1 MTRQICTQPPESFS
15 PELCLAEGNDLIS
28 RFYLK
33 YLPGQWQ
40 EKFVTECPFC
50 AQHGYA
56 GGRLV
61 IFLNRDSFFHGYF
74 RCLNR
79 CVPGGF
85 PLWFAHLAGIS
96 LSEVPGHE
104 EDRQVELEQPDFP
117 VKNINEEIRA
127 FKGRISEP
135 VFRQFEQSGVTKA
148 VLVEMQVG
156 FNGRYIVYP
165 YVQDDGNCY
174 SARCVYPEKTED
186 FFWHGNEEFSREPF
200 NLFNVRDMARCENG
214 ALFIC
219 EGEENL
225 LTLKQLGFPGV
236 AVSHYNVLEKLSAQL
251 FDKLKT
257 VFICCAH
264 TVESQKSAANLASRI
279 GYKARILAW
288 PEESPRH
295 YNLWQLARDSGK
307 TFGARVGEMVKAS
320 RAFSPFATP
329 RREYNSFLHTLAKEQ
344 AEEYRNLSSG
354 FLRLDAAL
362 GGIHGLNVIGGAPKV
377 GKSTFLIQVASEMA
391 SRKIPVLYYD
401 FENGRQKIYQ
411 RTLSRLAR
419 LSTDQLR
426 EQRLSAEQKQYFEAA
441 QRKLQKMFFFWRV
454 INDRKVTPELMRK
467 HIDFIRHETRSEYT
481 VVVVDSLHKL
491 PFNEFTER
499 RTGID
504 AWLRQMESI
513 RDELQVSF
521 LVISELSRGTG
532 GSYLEEPHLGMFKG
546 SGDIEYSADNAMVL
560 HRPTPDNSQPGQCAG
575 KENTLSLVASREH
588 SPGRV
593 ADYHLDF
600 PYWGF
605 IECPVSEK
613 YRD

>member
-1 MTRQICTQPPESFS
+1 MTVGT
-15 PELCLAEGNDLIS
+15 DVIS
-28 RFYLK
+28 QFYLK
-33 YLPGQWQ
+33 HLGNKWQ
-40 EKFVTECPFC
+40 EKVITDCPFC
-50 AQHGYA
+50 QKHGY
-56 GGRLV
+56 GNGRLIV
-61 IFLNRDSFFHGYF
+61 FLNRESFFHGYF

-85 PLWFAHLAGIS
+85 PLWFAHLADIPP
-96 LSEVPGHE
+96 SEVPDYDP
-104 EDRQVELEQPDFP
+104 DREIVTEQTDFP
-117 VKNINEEIRA
+117 VQNINDEIR
-127 FKGRISEP
+127 I
-135 VFRQFEQSGVTKA
+135 FRDGITDSVYKQFEQRTITRVA
-148 VLVEMQVG
+148 LREIPVG

-165 YVQDDGNCY
+165 YIQQDGNCY
-174 SARCVYPEKTED
+174 SARCVHPDKAED
-186 FFWHGNEEFSREPF
+186 SFWHGNEEFSREPF
-200 NLFNVRDMARCENG
+200 NLFNVQDIDRCENG

-236 AVSHYNVLEKLSAQL
+236 AVSHYHSLEKLPARL

-257 VFICCAH
+257 LFICVAN
-264 TVESQKSAANLASRI
+264 TQESEKGARNLAARI

-288 PEESPRH
+288 PVNSSRR
-295 YNLWQLARDSGK
+295 YTLWQLAKDSGK
-307 TFGARVGEMVKAS
+307 TFGARVGEMIQSS
-320 RAFSPFATP
+320 RAFSPFSSP
-329 RREYNSFLHTLAKEQ
+329 QREYHCFLQTLEKEQ
-344 AEEYRNLSSG
+344 GEEYLNLSSG
-354 FLRLDAAL
+354 FSRLDAAL
-362 GGIHGLNVIGGAPKV
+362 GGIHGINVIGGAPKV
-377 GKSTFLIQVASEMA
+377 GKSTFLIQIASEMA
-391 SRKIPVLYYD
+391 LRHIPVLYYD

-411 RTLSRLAR
+411 RTLSRLTR

-426 EQRLSAEQKQYFEAA
+426 RQGLSEDQKKSDETA
-441 QRKLQKMFFFWRV
+441 RKKLPKMFFYWRV

-467 HIDFIRHETRSEYT
+467 HIDFIRHETKSEYT

-521 LVISELSRGTG
+521 LVISELSRGMA
-532 GSYLEEPHLGMFKG
+532 GSYLEEPHLGVFKG

-560 HRPTPDNSQPGQCAG
+560 QPSTPGNGGPVGFSGQV
-575 KENTLSLVASREH
+575 NTLCLVASREH

-605 IECPVSEK
+605 TEHPVAGK
-613 YRD
+613 DR

>member
-1 MTRQICTQPPESFS
+1 MTRQICTQPPESSS
-15 PELCLAEGNDLIS
+15 PDLRLAEGNDLIS

-33 YLPGQWQ
+33 HLPGQWQ

-50 AQHGYA
+50 TKHGYA
-56 GGRLV
+56 SGRLV

-96 LSEVPGHE
+96 LKEVPDHD
-104 EDRQVELEQPDFP
+104 EDRQVALEQPVFP
-117 VKNINEEIRA
+117 VKNINEEVRA
-127 FKGRISEP
+127 FQGRITEG
-135 VFRQFEQSGVTKA
+135 VARQFAQSGVA
-148 VLVEMQVG
+148 QAALVEMQVG

-165 YVQDDGNCY
+165 YIQDDGNCY
-174 SARCVYPEKTED
+174 AARCVYPEKTED

-200 NLFNVRDMARCENG
+200 NIFNVQDMTRCENG
-214 ALFIC
+214 ALFLC

-236 AVSHYNVLEKLSAQL
+236 AVSRYNVLDKLPAQL

-257 VFICCAH
+257 LFICCAN
-264 TVESQKSAANLASRI
+264 TLESQKSAASLASRI
-279 GYKARILAW
+279 GYKARILSW
-288 PEESPRH
+288 SEKSPRQ

-307 TFGARVGEMVKAS
+307 SFGAHVGEMVKVS
-320 RAFSPFATP
+320 RAFSPFASP
-329 RREYNSFLHTLAKEQ
+329 RREYHNFLHTLAKEQ
-344 AEEYRNLSSG
+344 GEEYLNLSSG
-354 FLRLDAAL
+354 FFRLDAAL
-362 GGIHGLNVIGGAPKV
+362 GGIHGLNVIGGAPKL
-377 GKSTFLIQVASEMA
+377 GKSTFLIQIASEMA

-401 FENGRQKIYQ
+401 FENGRQKLYQ

-426 EQRLSAEQKQYFEAA
+426 EQRLSAEQQKFFETA

-521 LVISELSRGTG
+521 LVISELSRGAG

-560 HRPTPDNSQPGQCAG
+560 HRPVSINSQSDQCAG

-605 IECPVSEK
+605 TERPVSGK
-613 YRD
+613 NCT